1 MKLYSKN
8 SVMKKPSYIMICKLW
23 SKLLELKELMTHQS
37 FKNMIKIEKV
47 VIINKLQKRMLRKW
61 ALISLEEVLQ
71 NSKTPT
77 QRKKKLQKI
86 MTRI

>member
-23 SKLLELKELMTHQS
+23 SKLLELKELMMHQS

>member
-8 SVMKKPSYIMICKLW
+8 SVMKKPSYITICKQWKKQLEH
-23 SKLLELKELMTHQS
+23 KELKTDQS
-37 FKNMIKIEKV
+37 FKNMIKIEKEG
-47 VIINKLQKRMLRKW
+47 IILQKRMLRKW

-71 NSKTPT
+71 NLKTHK
-77 QRKKKLQKI
+77 RKKKLQKI

>member
-1 MKLYSKN
+1 
-8 SVMKKPSYIMICKLW
+8 MKKPSYIMICKLW
-23 SKLLELKELMTHQS
+23 SKLLELKELMMHQS